1 MTDAAEGTSVRSPG
15 FRLALLVALVAVR
28 SPASA
33 GLAACSPRARVDAV
47 GIGGDQAQVQVDREA
62 VMAQTEQFVLRFG
75 TYGPDLLDEQGG
87 MPDYRERVKDVITP
101 KFAVSFDKQAGTA
114 EQIVAKADISRSA
127 DVFATGVSAIDS
139 DSATALV
146 AGTFTDSYPKQGQLE
161 PTPFRFE
168 VTLVKVKGVV
178 ARRRLHPG
186 DGSRAVSAATSTP
199 SWYDVLDVD
208 LGATESEVRAAWKA
222 AIADLEPTDRRFRL
236 LNQAAEVLLDRD
248 RRSAYDAELLARR
261 ARRAPGRQS
270 ARADDPA
277 RGDSGRPGWVAPGW
291 LLVAVAA
298 VAALVVGASAVLVA
312 TAPSDAS
319 VADATRR
326 AQSSAERAIV
336 PILSYD
342 ASRSGDL
349 DEDQRTAEGFMT
361 SDYRAEYAK
370 LFEVIKANAP
380 ETGTKVSA
388 EVVASGVVRSGD
400 DRVSVL
406 VFVNRP
412 TTNKQ
417 VKDPVVYKDQV
428 TVTMQRVGDDWLVD
442 DLVTSPAAG

>member
-1 MTDAAEGTSVRSPG
+1 MS
-15 FRLALLVALVAVR
+15 
-28 SPASA
+28 
-33 GLAACSPRARVDAV
+33 
-47 GIGGDQAQVQVDREA
+47 
-62 VMAQTEQFVLRFG
+62 
-75 TYGPDLLDEQGG
+75 
-87 MPDYRERVKDVITP
+87 
-101 KFAVSFDKQAGTA
+101 
-114 EQIVAKADISRSA
+114 
-127 DVFATGVSAIDS
+127 
-139 DSATALV
+139 
-146 AGTFTDSYPKQGQLE
+146 
-161 PTPFRFE
+161 
-168 VTLVKVKGVV
+168 
-178 ARRRLHPG
+178 
-186 DGSRAVSAATSTP
+186 P

-208 LGATESEVRAAWKA
+208 LGATETEVRSAWKA

-248 RRSAYDAELLARR
+248 RRAAYDAELLTAELDAHAGR
-261 ARRAPGRQS
+261 AAPAPTTS
-270 ARADDPA
+270 D
-277 RGDSGRPGWVAPGW
+277 RGLARPGWVAPGW

-298 VAALVVGASAVLVA
+298 VAALVVGACAVLAA

-319 VADATRR
+319 IADATRQ

-349 DEDQRTAEGFMT
+349 DEDQRAAEGFMT
-361 SDYRAEYAK
+361 ADYRAEYAK

-388 EVVASGVVRSGD
+388 EVVASGIVRSGD

-417 VKDPVVYKDQV
+417 VKEPVVYKDQV

>member
-1 MTDAAEGTSVRSPG
+1 
-15 FRLALLVALVAVR
+15 
-28 SPASA
+28 
-33 GLAACSPRARVDAV
+33 
-47 GIGGDQAQVQVDREA
+47 
-62 VMAQTEQFVLRFG
+62 
-75 TYGPDLLDEQGG
+75 
-87 MPDYRERVKDVITP
+87 
-101 KFAVSFDKQAGTA
+101 
-114 EQIVAKADISRSA
+114 
-127 DVFATGVSAIDS
+127 
-139 DSATALV
+139 
-146 AGTFTDSYPKQGQLE
+146 
-161 PTPFRFE
+161 
-168 VTLVKVKGVV
+168 
-178 ARRRLHPG
+178 
-186 DGSRAVSAATSTP
+186 
-199 SWYDVLDVD
+199 
-208 LGATESEVRAAWKA
+208 
-222 AIADLEPTDRRFRL
+222 
-236 LNQAAEVLLDRD
+236 
-248 RRSAYDAELLARR
+248 
-261 ARRAPGRQS
+261 
-270 ARADDPA
+270 
-277 RGDSGRPGWVAPGW
+277 
-291 LLVAVAA
+291 
-298 VAALVVGASAVLVA
+298 VLVA

-349 DEDQRTAEGFMT
+349 DEDQRSAEGFMT

-388 EVVASGVVRSGD
+388 EVVASGIVRSGD